1 MANRHAVP
9 RARFH
14 IAIDFAIFS
23 MPFNSTRT
31 VGIVEKKPPAKQC
44 EITDSDEYH

>member
-9 RARFH
+9 RARFQ
-14 IAIDFAIFS
+14 IAIDFAMFS

-31 VGIVEKKPPAKQC
+31 VGIVEKKPPAKQQ
-44 EITDSDEYH
+44 ETTDNKL